1 MLKRVTENK
10 YLQKKVNAEVE
21 GGNTRE
27 RKKITYEKQTKKE
40 FCPIYGGEKGKDRR
54 SEGKCLPAMKLTTK
68 INK

>member
-27 RKKITYEKQTKKE
+27 RKKITYEKQTKK
-40 FCPIYGGEKGKDRR
+40 RV
-54 SEGKCLPAMKLTTK
+54 LPYIWGRERKRQK
-68 INK
+68 E